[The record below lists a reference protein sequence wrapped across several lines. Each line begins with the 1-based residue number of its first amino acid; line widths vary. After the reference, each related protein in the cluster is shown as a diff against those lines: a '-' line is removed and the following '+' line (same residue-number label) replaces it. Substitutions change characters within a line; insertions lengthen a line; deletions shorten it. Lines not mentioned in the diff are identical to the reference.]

1 MTSENLPHL
10 QECNE
15 TFERVRSAFSCI
27 ASYLSKTSL
36 PCTLRLIMFKYF
48 LLHCWRCFFELWAM
62 LTYVFWHL
70 LLCGGGPCDY
80 TNKLIN
86 FVFSSSLMMFPHTA
100 KHIQNMLNTIKTV
113 TFLKNTSFIDVK
125 QYIRVPI
132 SGRTSSHCIHGPSQ
146 KQNTCSSHRLH
157 KEYADGICRTFLR

>member
-36 PCTLRLIMFKYF
+36 PCTLRLIMLKYF
-48 LLHCWRCFFELWAM
+48 LLHCWRCFLRTLGNAHVCV
-62 LTYVFWHL
+62 LTFVALRGRPVWLH
-70 LLCGGGPCDY
+70 
-80 TNKLIN
+80 KLIN
-86 FVFSSSLMMFPHTA
+86 QLRVLLMMYPHTE